1 MCFQLVLL
9 KYRTKIKYLCRC
21 LMDSIINDV
30 ASGVDGRGMFKAA
43 VLIYLRIGLFND
55 AVSSSDYSP
64 QCLVV
69 RMGNE

>member
-1 MCFQLVLL
+1 
-9 KYRTKIKYLCRC
+9 
-21 LMDSIINDV
+21 MDSIINDV

-55 AVSSSDYSP
+55 AVSSSDYSL